1 MKIFK
6 QEIADGLE
14 SKIKASASFTYAC
27 EVDRASTINKKEI
40 KAIAGVEDKDLYYTQ
55 SILVTTDWN
64 RNDDIFDPYEVW
76 MAKDTPEHKPTNI
89 EHEESKIVGHIV
101 GNWPI
106 TEEGI
111 IIDRDTPVNNLPKKF
126 HVLTASVIYTGFTEP
141 ELKDRTAKLIGEIE
155 EGTKYVS
162 MECFFNGFD
171 YGLYDNATGELKVI
185 PRTEDTAYLTKHL
198 RSYGGLGEY
207 QQHKIGRLLRNITFS
222 GKGFVD
228 RPANPESII
237 FQKEDF
243 KFFDEQKNNK
253 NSEKGVFS
261 IQANIQEAN
270 MSSNLNTNDKV
281 EAMKECEELTKE
293 AYAARDAIKAQASEL
308 EIALAE
314 KDMEMKKKEKEMMEK
329 EEAMKK
335 YGEDMKKK
343 NEDMEKEMAELSK
356 KDKENVEKLYQVQAE
371 LDAVNEVLAGY
382 KVAEEEMMKKE
393 KKMKRMAS
401 LIEAGLNS
409 EAATAEVDKF
419 ETLEDE
425 SFANMVSLITA
436 MKNEGKKE
444 DMKMEKDDKA
454 MMPKKKASEDLSSA
468 LENVEVANE
477 PVLTVASDSVEDEMN
492 TTRAAL
498 IDFVYNRLGKTLDKG
513 E

>member
-1 MKIFK
+1 
-6 QEIADGLE
+6 
-14 SKIKASASFTYAC
+14 
-27 EVDRASTINKKEI
+27 
-40 KAIAGVEDKDLYYTQ
+40 
-55 SILVTTDWN
+55 
-64 RNDDIFDPYEVW
+64 
-76 MAKDTPEHKPTNI
+76 
-89 EHEESKIVGHIV
+89 
-101 GNWPI
+101 
-106 TEEGI
+106 
-111 IIDRDTPVNNLPKKF
+111 
-126 HVLTASVIYTGFTEP
+126 
-141 ELKDRTAKLIGEIE
+141 
-155 EGTKYVS
+155 
-162 MECFFNGFD
+162 
-171 YGLYDNATGELKVI
+171 
-185 PRTEDTAYLTKHL
+185 
-198 RSYGGLGEY
+198 
-207 QQHKIGRLLRNITFS
+207 
-222 GKGFVD
+222 
-228 RPANPESII
+228 
-237 FQKEDF
+237 
-243 KFFDEQKNNK
+243 
-253 NSEKGVFS
+253 
-261 IQANIQEAN
+261 